1 MVAVPG
7 PDERHQTALVPCQA
21 GEAGAAPSRRRAT
34 TPRPRRAP
42 GPTAVR
48 RAAAPL
54 PTLGGD
60 FLSASLALLCR
71 EEPLSR
77 AEIGDHADVV
87 AEVADAL
94 AAVADRLAHDLDL
107 SDADDASGTSDEL
120 AGARDALQV
129 GSTQARRGA
138 ALLWARHIE
147 LLRAQVEQARG
158 GAAAA
163 AVTPR

>member
-7 PDERHQTALVPCQA
+7 PDECHQTALVPRQTS
-21 GEAGAAPSRRRAT
+21 EAVAAPSRRRGT

-42 GPTAVR
+42 GPAEAR
-48 RAAAPL
+48 RVAAPL
-54 PTLGGD
+54 PTVGGD

-107 SDADDASGTSDEL
+107 ADPEDASGTSAEL

-138 ALLWARHIE
+138 ALLWARHID

-158 GAAAA
+158 TAAAP
-163 AVTPR
+163 AVAPH

>member
-1 MVAVPG
+1 MVVVPG
-7 PDERHQTALVPCQA
+7 PDERHQTALVPYQTS
-21 GEAGAAPSRRRAT
+21 EPGAAPSRRRAT

-42 GPTAVR
+42 GPSAVR
-48 RAAAPL
+48 RTGAPL

-107 SDADDASGTSDEL
+107 SDADDSSGTSDQFAE
-120 AGARDALQV
+120 ARNALQV

-147 LLRAQVEQARG
+147 SLRAQVEQARDAA
-158 GAAAA
+158 GAG
-163 AVTPR
+163 AVTPH